1 MLRCRGFTV
10 SISVAFISGSA
21 MCYAAGVS
29 LYQLVWLSSLVMLC
43 VTLCSEICKS
53 FVINMVIKSVVV
65 VVFVDRI

>member
-10 SISVAFISGSA
+10 SISVAFISGNA
-21 MCYAAGVS
+21 M
-29 LYQLVWLSSLVMLC
+29 
-43 VTLCSEICKS
+43 CKS